1 MAGYENWHLFFDYGV
16 GWVDVTN
23 YVDTFRAPIE
33 GGLGDG
39 AETSE
44 EPGVLRF
51 VLSNPQHS
59 FTPGNASSTLALTSG
74 MPVMLIEQIGVFVFE
89 LHNGTIEFPEIAD
102 WAGYNLDQQIAVQ
115 SVDQLSR
122 WERSRTF
129 ISTLAAYI
137 QHRGTTGTSLMGYWP
152 LNEPSGTTFRSVV
165 GTVPNLS
172 PYVVD
177 GNNYTAAQI
186 DNASA
191 VVAPADDLTVLR
203 MTRVPPAGQIRLRT
217 VSSPAIA
224 LNAGQVLTAVVWV
237 NVEPTTATVMYPL
250 TLQLAETGPTL
261 TSLVRIAYNVT
272 VGDIVADSSGGG
284 LTGTTSTSGGNS
296 AITGQ
301 PIPLALRYGYTP
313 NTLEMWVRD
322 QVYVAGL
329 AGTAPGGAT
338 ITEIRVGDLHNGLI
352 GHAQLYVG
360 AATDYTNADFVAQY
374 HMGFEGLERQLTGAR
389 LRTIGS
395 YMGLTDSEMPDVDAG
410 TSVMSTANLAGK
422 TAAEAMYEARNT
434 EQGRLFIAG
443 NGSLTFQ
450 DRRTI
455 LNV

>member
-16 GWVDVTN
+16 GWVDVTAS
-23 YVDTFRAPIE
+23 VDSFRAPIT

-39 AETSE
+39 VETSE

-51 VLSNPQHS
+51 LLSNPTHS
-59 FTPGNASSTLALTSG
+59 FTPGNASSPMALTTG
-74 MPVMLIEQIGVFVFE
+74 MPVRLTEQIGIFVFE
-89 LHNGTIEFPEIAD
+89 LHRGTIEFPEITD
-102 WAGYNLDQQIAVQ
+102 WAGPGLDQQIAVQ

-129 ISTLAAYI
+129 LSTLAAYV
-137 QHRGTTGTSLMGYWP
+137 QHRGTTGTSLQGYWP
-152 LNEPSGTTFRSVV
+152 LNEPSGTTFRSAF
-165 GTVPNLS
+165 GTLPNLGL
-172 PYVVD
+172 YVVD
-177 GNNYTAAQI
+177 GNNYTPAQI
-186 DNASA
+186 DNANGS
-191 VVAPADDLTVLR
+191 VAPADDLSVLR
-203 MTRVPPAGQIRLRT
+203 MTRVPPAAQLRLRS
-217 VSSPAIA
+217 VSSPAIT
-224 LNAGQVLTAVVWV
+224 LNAGQVITAVVWV
-237 NVEPTTATVMYPL
+237 NVEPTTATLMYPL
-250 TLQLAETGPTL
+250 VLQLSETGPTA
-261 TSLVRIAYNVT
+261 TGFVRIAYNVT
-272 VGDIVADSSGGG
+272 VGDIVAD
-284 LTGTTSTSGGNS
+284 LTGTSLTGSTTTTGGNS

-322 QVYVAGL
+322 KIYVAAVGGV
-329 AGTAPGGAT
+329 APTGTT
-338 ITEIRVGDLHNGLI
+338 ITEIRVADLHNGLI

-374 HMGFEGLERQLTGAR
+374 HMGFEGMERQLTGAR
-389 LRTIGS
+389 IRTIGA

-410 TSVMSTANLAGK
+410 CSVMSAARLAGK